1 MGGESHQPW
10 GAFWMS
16 KALYAGRRS
25 MKEPTKTIATIVG
38 FLLLIAILPLPYGYY
53 TFLRLMVFGGGL
65 FLAYQL
71 YEQKLSSWSVAMAV
85 LAVLFNPFIP
95 VYLSRG
101 VWLPIDI
108 VGATIFFLVSGK
120 LEQKT

>member
-53 TFLRLMVFGGGL
+53 TLLRLVVCGSGL

-71 YEQKLSSWSVAMAV
+71 YEYKLHNWSVA
-85 LAVLFNPFIP
+85 LALLALLFNPFIP
-95 VYLSRG
+95 VYLSREI
-101 VWLPIDI
+101 WLPIDI
-108 VGATIFFLVSGK
+108 IGAITFLVVGGK
-120 LEQKT
+120 LEKKA

>member
-25 MKEPTKTIATIVG
+25 MKEPTKTIAIIIG

-53 TFLRLMVFGGGL
+53 TFLRLVVFGGGL

-71 YEQKLSSWSVAMAV
+71 YEQKLHKWSVVMAV

-95 VYLSRG
+95 VYLSRET
-101 VWLPIDI
+101 WLPIDI
-108 VGATIFFLVSGK
+108 VGAITFLVVGGK
-120 LEQKT
+120 LEKKA